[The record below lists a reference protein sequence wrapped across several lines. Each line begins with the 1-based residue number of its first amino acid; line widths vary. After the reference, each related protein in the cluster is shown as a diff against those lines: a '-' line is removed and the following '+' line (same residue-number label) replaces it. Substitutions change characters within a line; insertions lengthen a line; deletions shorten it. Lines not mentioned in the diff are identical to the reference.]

1 MSDPKTI
8 GTEVLAAVGGSAN
21 VDSLAHCMTRLRFTL
36 KDQTGVDDGK
46 VKAIDGVLG
55 VAKSGGQY
63 QVVIGPGVPEVYDA
77 IVAEGVAAGG
87 SVDENLDEGLSGK
100 KEPLTP
106 KRIGENILS
115 FLSNSVVPLIP
126 VLITGALFKT
136 VAAVFGSTMLG
147 IFPDDSP
154 FIFVCNQVYN
164 AAFYFLPI
172 IAGYTSAKFMKANP
186 VLGALM
192 GAILMEPNFLA
203 LSSATDSSFV
213 YSVYGI
219 PAPTLNYSNTLIPVL
234 LCVWAMSYVQ
244 RFFDTHLPD
253 QVRTVFAPFFTFAVM
268 MPVALCALA
277 PLGNYCGAGLAAFLE
292 WLGATPLG
300 FLAVTLIAA
309 TWPILVMTGM
319 HVALAAIALA
329 QFAQTGQDS
338 MVLMA
343 ANIQNFVATGVAL
356 AVWLRL
362 KDKDQKNL
370 AFGYFITQFI
380 GGVGEPLL
388 YGVFL
393 RYKRPWIG
401 SVAGGAAA
409 GLYGALTH
417 VVLYAPTTGIFST
430 LGFAGGSTANFVNG
444 IIGTLLGVVV
454 AFVVTWFFGL
464 SKDAI
469 EGRM

>member
-1 MSDPKTI
+1 VSDTQKLAS
-8 GTEVLAAVGGSAN
+8 EVLEAVGGSAN
-21 VDSLAHCMTRLRFTL
+21 VSNLAHCMTRLRFTL
-36 KDQTGVDDGK
+36 KDEAKADDEK
-46 VKAIDGVLG
+46 VKGIDGVLG
-55 VAKSGGQY
+55 LAKSGGQY
-63 QVVIGPGVPEVYDA
+63 QVVIGPKVPEVYDA
-77 IVAEGVAAGG
+77 IVAQGVAAGG
-87 SVDENLDEGLSGK
+87 SVDENLDADLTEK
-100 KEPLTP
+100 QPLTP
-106 KRIGENILS
+106 KRVGENILN

-126 VLITGALFKT
+126 MLITGALFKT

-147 IFPDDSP
+147 VLPDDSP

-172 IAGYTSAKFMKANP
+172 VAGFTSAKYMKANP

-192 GAILMEPNFLA
+192 GAILIEPKFLA
-203 LSSATDSSFV
+203 LSSATDTAFA

-219 PAPTLNYSNTLIPVL
+219 PAPTLNYANSLIPVL
-234 LCVWAMSYVQ
+234 LSVWVMSYVQ
-244 RFFDTHLPD
+244 RFFDRKLPE
-253 QVRTVFAPFFTFAVM
+253 QVRTVFAPFFTFVVM
-268 MPVALCALA
+268 LPVALCALA
-277 PLGNYCGAGLAAFLE
+277 PLGNYLGVGLAAFLE
-292 WLGATPLG
+292 WLGTTPLG
-300 FLAVTLIAA
+300 FLAVTIIAA

-319 HVALAAIALA
+319 HVGLAAIALA
-329 QFAQTGQDS
+329 QFAQTGQDT

-370 AFGYFITQFI
+370 AFGYFITQFV
-380 GGVGEPLL
+380 GGVGESLL

-401 SVAGGAAA
+401 SIAGGAAA

-417 VVLYAPTTGIFST
+417 VVLYAPTTGIFAT

-444 IIGTLLGVVV
+444 IIGTVLGVVV